1 VELLKT
7 MTDTNKPIPEHLA
20 PQQGE
25 LIMFENNRFLERMS
39 RMRPTTVLIVYL
51 PVIAVS
57 IYLSIAGGTGVL
69 PTLGLV
75 LAGAVFWTFF
85 EYFFHRF
92 VFHFNATTPFQHK
105 ILFTIHGVHHQYP
118 NDKDRLVMPITV
130 SIPLAVLFSLLFVS
144 TMGDAGWGFFAGFG
158 AGYVAY
164 DMMHYAVHHVQ
175 NSKFALFR
183 KIRRHHMAHHF
194 RDTRLGFGVSSYFWD
209 RVFRT

>member
-1 VELLKT
+1 
-7 MTDTNKPIPEHLA
+7 MNDISRPIPEHLA

-25 LIMFENNRFLERMS
+25 LIMFENNPFLERLS
-39 RMRPTTVLIVYL
+39 RIRPSTVLAVYL
-51 PVIAVS
+51 PVIAVATWLC
-57 IYLSIAGGTGVL
+57 LSKGTGVL
-69 PTLGLV
+69 TTLGLI
-75 LAGAVFWTFF
+75 LAGAIFWTLF

-92 VFHFNATTPFQHK
+92 FFHFNATTPFQHK

-130 SIPLAVLFSLLFVS
+130 SIPLAILFGLLFVS
-144 TMGDAGWGFFAGFG
+144 TMGDLGWGFFAGFG
-158 AGYVAY
+158 VGYVSY

-175 NSKFALFR
+175 NSNSALFR
-183 KIRRHHMAHHF
+183 KIRRHHMAHHY

>member
-1 VELLKT
+1 
-7 MTDTNKPIPEHLA
+7 
-20 PQQGE
+20 
-25 LIMFENNRFLERMS
+25 MFENSALLERLS
-39 RMRPTTVLIVYL
+39 RMRYTTVLVVFL
-51 PVIAVS
+51 PVIALA
-57 IYLSIAGGTGVL
+57 IYLSLTRGTSVAATAGL
-69 PTLGLV
+69 F

-130 SIPLAVLFSLLFVS
+130 SIPLAALFGLLFVLL
-144 TMGDAGWGFFAGFG
+144 MGDKGWGFFAGFG

-175 NSKFALFR
+175 NSKSALFR

-209 RVFRT
+209 RVFNT

>member
-1 VELLKT
+1 
-7 MTDTNKPIPEHLA
+7 MTESSSAIPAHLA

-25 LIMFENNRFLERMS
+25 LIMFENSALLERLS
-39 RMRPTTVLIVYL
+39 RMRYTTVLIVFL
-51 PVIAVS
+51 PVIAVAV
-57 IYLSIAGGTGVL
+57 YLGLAKGTGVAV
-69 PTLGLV
+69 TAGLF

-118 NDKDRLVMPITV
+118 GDKDRLVMPITV
-130 SIPLAVLFSLLFVS
+130 SIPLAALFGFLFVAL
-144 TMGDAGWGFFAGFG
+144 MGDKGWGFFAGFG

-175 NSKFALFR
+175 NSKLALFR
-183 KIRRHHMAHHF
+183 RIRRHHMAHHF
-194 RDTRLGFGVSSYFWD
+194 RDTQMGFGVSSYFWD
-209 RVFRT
+209 RVFKT

>member
-1 VELLKT
+1 
-7 MTDTNKPIPEHLA
+7 MTGEIGPIPGHLA

-25 LIMFENNRFLERMS
+25 LIMFENSALLERLS
-39 RMRPTTVLIVYL
+39 RMRYTTVLVVFL
-51 PVIAVS
+51 PVIAVAAYFS
-57 IYLSIAGGTGVL
+57 IKNGTGVL
-69 PTLGLV
+69 ATAGLI
-75 LAGAVFWTFF
+75 LAGFVFWTFF

-130 SIPLAVLFSLLFVS
+130 SIPLAVLFGFLFV
-144 TMGDAGWGFFAGFG
+144 TFMGDKGWGFFCGFG
-158 AGYVAY
+158 AGYVFY
-164 DMMHYAVHHVQ
+164 DMMHYSVHHVQ
-175 NSKFALFR
+175 NSKSALFR

-209 RVFRT
+209 RVFKT

>member
-1 VELLKT
+1 
-7 MTDTNKPIPEHLA
+7 MTDSSIPIPQHLA

-25 LIMFENNRFLERMS
+25 LIMFENSALLERLS
-39 RMRPTTVLIVYL
+39 RMRYTTVLVVFLPIIAMAVYFSL
-51 PVIAVS
+51 AK
-57 IYLSIAGGTGVL
+57 GTGVAA
-69 PTLGLV
+69 TAGLF

-130 SIPLAVLFSLLFVS
+130 SIPLAALFGLLFGWL
-144 TMGDAGWGFFAGFG
+144 MRDRGWGFFAGFG

-164 DMMHYAVHHVQ
+164 DMMHYAVHHLQ
-175 NSKFALFR
+175 NSKSALFR
-183 KIRRHHMAHHF
+183 RIRRHHMAHHF

-209 RVFRT
+209 RVFKT

>member
-1 VELLKT
+1 MNRGSAL
-7 MTDTNKPIPEHLA
+7 PEHLA

-25 LIMFENNRFLERMS
+25 LIMFENNALLERLS
-39 RMRPTTVLIVYL
+39 RMRYTTVLIVYL
-51 PVIAVS
+51 PVIAVAV
-57 IYLSIAGGTGVL
+57 YLSFAKGVGVASTAGLFAGGV
-69 PTLGLV
+69 
-75 LAGAVFWTFF
+75 VFWTFF

-130 SIPLAVLFSLLFVS
+130 SIPLAALFGLLFVS
-144 TMGDAGWGFFAGFG
+144 LMGEKGWGFFAGFG
-158 AGYVAY
+158 AGYVGY

-175 NSKFALFR
+175 NSKSALFR

-194 RDTRLGFGVSSYFWD
+194 RDTRQGFGVSSYFWD

>member
-1 VELLKT
+1 
-7 MTDTNKPIPEHLA
+7 MTTTTQAIPAHLS
-20 PQQGE
+20 PQKGE
-25 LIMFENNRFLERMS
+25 LIMFENRFLERLS
-39 RMRPTTVLIVYL
+39 RIRPTTVLAVFL
-51 PVIAVS
+51 PMIA
-57 IYLSIAGGTGVL
+57 ITAWLSIRNGVSV
-69 PTLGLV
+69 PATAGLV

-92 VFHFNATTPFQHK
+92 VFHFKATTPFQHR

-130 SIPLAVLFSLLFVS
+130 SIPLAALFGLLFVS
-144 TMGDAGWGFFAGFG
+144 LMGDMGWAFFCGFG
-158 AGYVAY
+158 AGYVSY

-175 NSKFALFR
+175 NSKSSLFR

-194 RDTRLGFGVSSYFWD
+194 RDTRKGFGVSSYFWD

>member
-1 VELLKT
+1 
-7 MTDTNKPIPEHLA
+7 MTGGKAIPEHLA

-25 LIMFENNRFLERMS
+25 LIMFENNALLERLS
-39 RMRPTTVLIVYL
+39 RMRYTTVLIVYL
-51 PVIAVS
+51 PVIA
-57 IYLSIAGGTGVL
+57 IALYLSATRGNGLLETAGL
-69 PTLGLV
+69 FLG
-75 LAGAVFWTFF
+75 GAVFWTFF

-92 VFHFNATTPFQHK
+92 VFHFNATTAFQHK

-130 SIPLAVLFSLLFVS
+130 SIPLAALFGFLFVS
-144 TMGDAGWGFFAGFG
+144 LMGDRGWGFFAGFG
-158 AGYVAY
+158 AGYVGY

-175 NSKFALFR
+175 NAKSALFR

-194 RDTRLGFGVSSYFWD
+194 RDTRRGFGVSSYFWD

>member
-1 VELLKT
+1 
-7 MTDTNKPIPEHLA
+7 MNRSSAIPEHLA

-25 LIMFENNRFLERMS
+25 LIMFENSALLERLS
-39 RMRPTTVLIVYL
+39 RMRYTTVLIVYL
-51 PVIAVS
+51 PVIALAV
-57 IYLSIAGGTGVL
+57 YLCLIRGTGIAATAGL
-69 PTLGLV
+69 FLGGV
-75 LAGAVFWTFF
+75 VFWTFF

-130 SIPLAVLFSLLFVS
+130 SIPLAALFGLLFVS
-144 TMGDAGWGFFAGFG
+144 VMGDSGWGFFAGFG
-158 AGYVAY
+158 AGYVGY

-175 NSKFALFR
+175 NSKSALFR

-194 RDTRLGFGVSSYFWD
+194 RDTSQGFGVSSYFWD
-209 RVFRT
+209 RVFKT